1 MKMRL
6 FISLILIVMAVSFTI
21 LSACEIPVTSPDE
34 GKTDNVS
41 KQASQ
46 IVDVEPAG
54 KLANVPGES
63 PQTGS
68 QNVTPGENIDQPV
81 IDKLEVIL
89 RSGLES
95 TTLEIDPHDTTPQPD
110 IEVKT
115 LYTVEIKSIARS
127 LRGEPLKYE
136 WKATGGKLYGSGEKV
151 TWLAPHAPIIYK
163 ITSTVTDSGGS
174 ASASV
179 YVSVRCCY

>member
-1 MKMRL
+1 MKMNL
-6 FISLILIVMAVSFTI
+6 YISLMLAIMAPGLMIS
-21 LSACEIPVTSPDE
+21 SGCQNPATSPDE
-34 GKTDNVS
+34 GGAGIVS
-41 KQASQ
+41 KQEQQLIDS
-46 IVDVEPAG
+46 EP
-54 KLANVPGES
+54 PGLPADNNAEGLQS
-63 PQTGS
+63 GQQDSTTS
-68 QNVTPGENIDQPV
+68 VNKDQPV

-95 TTLEIDPHDTTPQPD
+95 TTLEINPHDGTPQPN

-127 LRGEPLKYE
+127 LKGEPLQYE
-136 WKATGGKLYGSGEKV
+136 WKATGGKLYGSGEKT
-151 TWLAPHAPIIYK
+151 TWLAPHAPIIYR

-179 YVSVRCCY
+179 NISVRCCY